1 MQKFASIIDDKEWSD
16 ILINMNN
23 DISTICLS
31 ETEMKF
37 LENVSL
43 LEHMK
48 TLGCGC
54 EALSRYE
61 ELSVEG
67 WFGDL
72 WEKIKTFFIN
82 LWNKFVNFIK
92 NIPNFIRPYM
102 SRANSLRT
110 RIGND
115 LHIKPNQ
122 QLLLLNP
129 ILVSKRDGEFKRFV
143 VQLNA
148 DNVPAII
155 DSATNLPIKNTIKAE
170 DNKLEQ
176 TLIVDDAAFCAYT
189 DFLINMYNQIQS
201 SIEMIEKS
209 FNVELEKFKTSVQE
223 QGITNI
229 DFNKI
234 VKDFNDDLLLITN
247 FEKLMVETAKNLC
260 KVQLV

>member
-1 MQKFASIIDDKEWSD
+1 MQKFASIIDDNEWSD
-16 ILINMNN
+16 ILTNMNN
-23 DISTICLS
+23 DIGAICLS

-92 NIPNFIRPYM
+92 NIPNYIRPYM

-122 QLLLLNP
+122 QLMLLNINL
-129 ILVSKRDGEFKRFV
+129 ILKRADEFRNIV
-143 VQLNA
+143 VRTNA
-148 DNVPAII
+148 DNVPTLI
-155 DSATNLPIKNTIKAE
+155 DELTNLPIKNTIKAE

-176 TLIVDDAAFCAYT
+176 ILITDDAAFCTYT
-189 DFLINMYNQIQS
+189 DCLINMYHSVQS
-201 SIEMIEKS
+201 SIELLQKS

-223 QGITNI
+223 QNITNI
-229 DFNKI
+229 DFKEI
-234 VKDFNDDLLLITN
+234 VKNFNDDLLLITN

-260 KVQLV
+260 KVQLA